1 MAQQPSIPEWAHL
14 HREAARWYSEK
25 ADAYGRWEARYRAS
39 LTSPRRQGQDGSGA
53 TEPSRDHETAAT
65 RFEGR

>member
-1 MAQQPSIPEWAHL
+1 MTQQSSMPEWAHL

-39 LTSPRRQGQDGSGA
+39 LTAPHRTDSDGDSVEQRPG
-53 TEPSRDHETAAT
+53 ETPAV
-65 RFEGR
+65 RPGRG